1 MSLKN
6 LFVAF
11 FAMIIAFLCILGIFS
26 FLMFQNQKEVKKSL
40 GSRLTSYE
48 IANELKQNS
57 EDLTHYCRTFIE
69 TGDSK
74 WEKKFHEV
82 LDIRIGKAPRPN
94 GRFISFQDSIRK
106 FDFTETEFE
115 KLRIAEKYSN
125 NLART
130 ELIAI
135 NAAKGLYEDKN
146 GDFSIRRNPNLAFAR
161 DIVFNEKFHADKNKI
176 LSSIDDFIVL
186 ENQSNVNK
194 TESYDKI
201 NHNLLYS
208 IIGAIIIV
216 SMMAIISFF
225 LLKEKIIIQI
235 NELRQAYT
243 KIGESETRFR
253 MFMDQMPG
261 LAFIKDNNRRVVFTN
276 KGFNTYLKIN
286 PASILQKSAV
296 EIFPSE
302 FADKIDKDDQRILHT
317 GNKEIIEEHFAD
329 RDWMTYKFTLPDS
342 NNKPLLGGFSVDI
355 TDRKKVEENF
365 RKLSVAVEQS
375 PVSIIIT
382 DTSGNIEYVNKKFTE
397 LTGYSFN
404 EVIGRR
410 PNILKSGRMEKE
422 GYEQLWKIIS
432 LGQTW
437 QGEFCNRKKNGE
449 IYWESATISPLYND
463 AGKISHYIAVKEDIT
478 GQKYFKELLIQHTQN
493 QNRLISLLQ
502 SNVES
507 PRKFLKMALDE
518 IIDLT
523 GSRLGFIYDYEELN
537 QEFHLNLS
545 SVENINCETENSF
558 LEIFCLDKSV
568 IFDELITKRKEIIV
582 NNYPGNIP
590 ALKTKNEETIE
601 LKNLLAIPIFHK
613 SRIVAVVC
621 ITNKQN
627 DYEQSDITQLQL
639 FMGSIWERY
648 VSLNSEALLRESE
661 NKFRTVFERSK
672 DAMLIHDGI
681 RILDCNEA
689 VVKMFGADS
698 KVQLLQNSLL
708 QLSSEVQQ
716 DGLTSVEKS
725 DSLNKDAYRLKA
737 MEIEWLF
744 KRLNGEEFPV
754 EVIITL
760 LEIHHREVFFTVLRD
775 ITARKKAEEVSRK
788 LTLAVDQNPASIVIT
803 NTDGIIEYVN
813 PKFSEI
819 TGYSFDEAIGQKP
832 SILKTG
838 EKTSEEYKQLWESIG
853 AGLEWRGE
861 FCNKKKNGELYW
873 EAASISPIF
882 NNQGKITHYV
892 AIKEDI
898 TEKKQTEQ
906 ALQYERKLLRTL
918 IDNIPDLIYSK
929 DIYARKTLANL
940 ADIKLMGLTSES
952 EAIGK
957 DDYAF
962 YPKER
967 AEEFVAEDM
976 KVIESGEPALNTEGW
991 HINDQGQS
999 RYYVTSKYPLR
1010 DDKEQIIGLVGIGRD
1025 ITDRKLKEVELEKQL
1040 TIQTNLVALLRK
1052 DADSSIHFLDE
1063 VLEVA
1068 LNITESKLGYIY
1080 YYNEATNEF
1089 TLNTWSKEV
1098 MNECSI
1104 LEPRTIYQ
1112 LEKTGIW
1119 GEAVRQRKEIIINNF
1134 TEDNPLKKGYPN
1146 GHVHLLKFLTIPI
1159 FQKDQIVA
1167 VVGVANKA
1175 TNYDQVDVNNLHILM
1190 SSIWAKVD
1198 NIKTEADLKER
1209 ETQLRTLGDNLPNG
1223 YTYQYL
1229 YDADGNSRFT
1239 YVSAGIYRTNGLSP
1253 EEVINDIDLFYNQI
1267 PEHYKKLI
1275 NETERK
1281 SVVNF
1286 SVFNIEIEAFVKDN
1300 VKKWFSLNSTPRR
1313 LANGKIIFDGWVID
1327 ITKRKRAEEALRESE
1342 EKYRTV
1348 INNIHDVFYRTDTA
1362 GNFSFLSLSILKVL
1376 DYDSLDELLGKP
1388 ATIIWAYPEKREDMI
1403 SKIKLDGYVKD
1414 YEVVLKK
1421 KNGIQIYVSVSSAAV
1436 FNNEGNYKGIEGIF
1450 RDITGRKKIEEALQV
1465 SETNLR
1471 EAQAIAHVG
1480 SWEVDLVTNTI
1491 SGSEEAARIYGFE
1504 PLGRKLPLTLIQQAV
1519 VEQYRERLD
1528 EILKGLIKNKSV
1540 YDEMYQIRRKN
1551 DGELRWIHSIAERI
1565 DDESGK
1571 PIKIAGSIQD
1581 ITDWKNTEIALRES
1595 ENKFQSI
1602 FMNSLVAT
1610 AITSLETHKYIEVN
1624 DTFCRQTGFTR
1635 EEVIGHTATEINIYF
1650 NIEDQVKIS
1659 EEIKKNGYVT
1669 GTEVKFYNKKGEVRS
1684 CIFSGSILKLSG
1696 AFYLL
1701 STVVDFTDRKLMEEA
1716 LKESETTLREL
1727 NATKDKFFSIIAH
1740 DLRSPFHALLGFS
1753 QILTT
1758 DYHTLSENDR
1768 ISFIKNISDL
1778 VRNTY
1783 KLVENLLEWS
1793 RIQTGKMEYK
1803 PELFNLVLEFY
1814 QSLGLL
1820 KQLALN
1826 KNLEFSYS
1834 IDQSYKIFA
1843 DKNMLLTIIRNI
1855 VSNSIKF
1862 TKPGGKITL
1871 DVKSDEDHFIFSVT
1885 DNGVGIK
1892 KENLSRLFSLDNN
1905 LSTKGT
1911 NNEIGTGLGL
1921 ILCKEMIE
1929 KHNGKIWVE
1938 STEGKG
1944 TTFYFTIPFSP
1955 ES

>member
-11 FAMIIAFLCILGIFS
+11 FAMIIAFLFILGIFS
-26 FLMFQNQKEVKKSL
+26 FLMFQNQKEVSKSL
-40 GSRLTSYE
+40 GNRLTSYE
-48 IANELKQNS
+48 IANELKQSS
-57 EDLTHYCRTFIE
+57 EDLTRYCRTFIE

-82 LDIRIGKAPRPN
+82 LDIRNGKAPRPN
-94 GRFISFQDSIRK
+94 GRYISFQDSIRK

-125 NLART
+125 DLTRT

-146 GDFSIRRNPNLAFAR
+146 GDFTVKRKPDLEFAR
-161 DIVFNEKFHADKNKI
+161 NIVFNEKCHADINKV

-186 ENQSNVNK
+186 ENQRNVNK
-194 TESYDKI
+194 IESYDKI

-216 SMMAIISFF
+216 SLMAIILFF
-225 LLKEKIIIQI
+225 LLKEKIIFQI
-235 NELRQAYT
+235 NELKLAYT

-253 MFMDQMPG
+253 MFMDHMPG
-261 LAFIKDNNRRVVFTN
+261 LAFIKDNNRRVLFTN

-286 PASILQKSAV
+286 PASIVQKSAV
-296 EIFPSE
+296 EIFPPD
-302 FADKIDKDDQRILHT
+302 FADKIDTDDQRVLQT

-342 NNKPLLGGFSVDI
+342 TSKPFLGGFSVDI
-355 TDRKKVEENF
+355 TARKKAEENF

-375 PVSIIIT
+375 PASIIIT

-404 EVIGRR
+404 EVIGKR
-410 PNILKSGRMEKE
+410 PNILKSGRMENE

-432 LGQTW
+432 SGQTW
-437 QGEFCNRKKNGE
+437 KGEFCNRKKNGE
-449 IYWESATISPLYND
+449 IYWESASISPLYND
-463 AGKISHYIAVKEDIT
+463 SGKISHFIAVKEDIT

-507 PRKFLKMALDE
+507 PGKFLKMALNE

-523 GSRLGFIYDYEELN
+523 GSRLGFIYNYEELN

-545 SVENINCETENSF
+545 SVENINWETENSF

-568 IFDELITKRKEIIV
+568 ILDELIIKRKEIIV
-582 NNYPGNIP
+582 NNYPCIEP
-590 ALKTKNEETIE
+590 SLKTKNEETIE

-621 ITNKQN
+621 VTNKQT
-627 DYEQSDITQLQL
+627 DYDQSDITQLQL
-639 FMGSIWERY
+639 FLGSIWERY
-648 VSLNSEALLRESE
+648 VSLNSEAYLRESE

-689 VVKMFGADS
+689 VIKMFGADS

-708 QLSSEVQQ
+708 QLSQEFQQ

-725 DSLNKDAYRLKA
+725 ESIINEAFRQKA
-737 MEIEWLF
+737 MEFEWLM

-754 EVIITL
+754 EVIVTL
-760 LEIHHREVFFTVLRD
+760 LEIDHREVFFTVLRD

-832 SILKTG
+832 SILKSG
-838 EKTSEEYKQLWESIG
+838 ERTTDEYKQLWESIS
-853 AGLEWRGE
+853 AGREWRGE
-861 FCNKKKNGELYW
+861 FCNKKKNGEYYW

-882 NNQGKITHYV
+882 NNQRKITHYV

-940 ADIKLMGLTSES
+940 ADIRLMGLTAEA

-962 YPKER
+962 YPTER
-967 AEEFVAEDM
+967 AKEFIEEDM

-1010 DDKEQIIGLVGIGRD
+1010 DEKEQIIGLVGIGRD
-1025 ITDRKLKEVELEKQL
+1025 ITERKLKELEVEKQL
-1040 TIQTNLVALLRK
+1040 NIQTNLVKLLRK
-1052 DADSSIHFLDE
+1052 EADSSIQFLDE

-1068 LNITESKLGYIY
+1068 LNITDSKLGYIY
-1080 YYNEATNEF
+1080 LYNETTKEF
-1089 TLNTWSKEV
+1089 TLNTWSREV
-1098 MNECSI
+1098 MNECSV

-1119 GEAVRQRKEIIINNF
+1119 GEAVRQRKEIIINDF
-1134 TEDNPLKKGYPN
+1134 KADNPLKKGYPE
-1146 GHVHLLKFLTIPI
+1146 GHVHLLKFLTIPV
-1159 FQKDQIVA
+1159 FQKEQIIA
-1167 VVGVANKA
+1167 VVGVANKE
-1175 TNYDQVDVNNLHILM
+1175 TNYDQVDVNNLHLLM

-1198 NIKTEADLKER
+1198 NLKTEVYLKER

-1223 YTYQYL
+1223 FTYQYL
-1229 YDADGNSRFT
+1229 YNSNGNSRFT
-1239 YVSAGIYRTNGLSP
+1239 YVSAGIYRTNGLLP
-1253 EEVINDIDLFYNQI
+1253 EDVINDINLFYNQV

-1275 NETERK
+1275 FEAEEK
-1281 SVVNF
+1281 SVKDL
-1286 SVFNIEIEAFVKDN
+1286 SVFNVEIQFRITNGQMRWLK
-1300 VKKWFSLNSTPRR
+1300 LNSTPR
-1313 LANGKIIFDGWVID
+1313 LNDDGSIIFDGWIID
-1327 ITKRKRAEEALRESE
+1327 ITEQKHAEEALIKSES
-1342 EKYRTV
+1342 
-1348 INNIHDVFYRTDTA
+1348 
-1362 GNFSFLSLSILKVL
+1362 
-1376 DYDSLDELLGKP
+1376 
-1388 ATIIWAYPEKREDMI
+1388 
-1403 SKIKLDGYVKD
+1403 
-1414 YEVVLKK
+1414 
-1421 KNGIQIYVSVSSAAV
+1421 
-1436 FNNEGNYKGIEGIF
+1436 
-1450 RDITGRKKIEEALQV
+1450 
-1465 SETNLR
+1465 NLR
-1471 EAQAIAHVG
+1471 DAQAIAHVG
-1480 SWEVDLVTNTI
+1480 SWEVDLENNTI
-1491 SGSEEAARIYGFE
+1491 TGSEEAARIYGLE
-1504 PLGRKLPLTLIQQAV
+1504 PLGRKLPLQLIQQAV
-1519 VEQYRERLD
+1519 VGQYRERLD
-1528 EILKGLIKNKSV
+1528 EILKGLIINKSV
-1540 YDEMYQIRRKN
+1540 YDEIYQIRRIN
-1551 DGELRWIHSIAERI
+1551 DAELRWIHSIAERI
-1565 DDESGK
+1565 DDDSGT
-1571 PIKIAGSIQD
+1571 PVKIAGSIQD

-1595 ENKFQSI
+1595 ESKFQSF

-1610 AITSLETHKYIEVN
+1610 AITSLETHKFIEVN
-1624 DTFCRQTGFTR
+1624 DTFCKQTGFTR
-1635 EEVIGHTATEINIYF
+1635 EEVIGKTAEEINIYYDK
-1650 NIEDQVKIS
+1650 EDQIIIS
-1659 EEIKKNGYVT
+1659 EEIKKYGYVS
-1669 GTEVKFYNKKGEVRS
+1669 GTEVKFYNKAGEVRS
-1684 CIFSGSILKLSG
+1684 CIFSGSILKFSG

-1758 DYHTLSENDR
+1758 DYHSLSENDR
-1768 ISFIKNISDL
+1768 ISFIRNISDL

-1793 RIQTGKMEYK
+1793 RIQTGKMEFK

-1871 DVKSDEDHFIFSVT
+1871 DVQSDEDHFIFSVT

-1892 KENLSRLFSLDNN
+1892 QENLSRLFSLDNN